1 MRFCLFNRGHLKSL
15 GEEESN
21 KHHPDGKVHDNSEGA
36 HRRNIFFFFEKAA
49 RFSSARPPV
58 GFDD

>member
-36 HRRNIFFFFEKAA
+36 HRRNIFFSLKKQPAF
-49 RFSSARPPV
+49 PV
-58 GFDD
+58 QDPL